1 MLHNLEE
8 NELEVATKLIFDG
21 LSMAKASMEQILQ
34 SPIGIKKIDYSD
46 AEKKFPS
53 VHEDQSGSLHIIK
66 TNLIGDLKGTS
77 HLIFSEKDVE
87 SIFKACLPP
96 SILENDTPENRVM
109 KMGFLTEIDNMVA
122 AAVITEFANFLDL
135 NIYGHVPS
143 LQVVKIEE
151 VEQYFVNESSEFDA
165 IIHFKAI
172 FHGSE
177 LDISPDFVWIFQKD
191 LVERIKQQ
199 V

>member
-1 MLHNLEE
+1 MLDNLAQ

-34 SPIGIKKIDYSD
+34 SPIAIRQIDYSD
-46 AEKKFPS
+46 KNRKLPS
-53 VHEDQSGSLHIIK
+53 VELQGNESLHVIK

-77 HLIFSEKDVE
+77 HLIFSEKDVD
-87 SIFKACLPP
+87 SIYRACLPA
-96 SILENDTPENRVM
+96 SVVDNDTPENQVM

-135 NIYGHVPS
+135 DIYGHVPS
-143 LQVVKIEE
+143 LQVMNAKD
-151 VEQYFVNESSEFDA
+151 VEDYFVTESSEFDS

-172 FHGSE
+172 FQGTE
-177 LDISPDFVWIFQKD
+177 LDISPDFVWIFQNE
-191 LVERIKQQ
+191 LVEKIKQQ